1 MTYQEIHDEISNLI
15 TESVLEL
22 KDEHQTHDKKGNIT
36 DKFYDEICQRIW
48 QDLDGHE
55 WVIYTHLAKEVTEAV
70 NQYDAF
76 DTWDEVTGE
85 RFSDWMQVS
94 FANMYHVFLD
104 INLIEFI
111 KEVLNDNKNY

>member
-1 MTYQEIHDEISNLI
+1 MTYQEIHVEICGLI
-15 TESVLEL
+15 TDAVLEL
-22 KDEHQTHDKKGNIT
+22 KDDYKTHDKKGNIT
-36 DKFYDEICQRIW
+36 DEFHDEISERIW

-55 WVIYTHLAKEVTEAV
+55 WVIYTHLAKEVTDAV
-70 NQYDAF
+70 GQYDAF

-94 FANMYHVFLD
+94 FANMYHVFLN